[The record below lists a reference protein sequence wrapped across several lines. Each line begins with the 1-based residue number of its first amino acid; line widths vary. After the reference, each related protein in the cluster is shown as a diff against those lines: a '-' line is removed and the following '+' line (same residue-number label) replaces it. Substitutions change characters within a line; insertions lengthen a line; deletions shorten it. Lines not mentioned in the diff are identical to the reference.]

1 MDSKQWLTEL
11 ISINTVSSHSNLEL
25 IERIDTWF
33 KEHEILSF
41 ILPGPEMGKANLLAT
56 IPAKNG
62 RRKGGL
68 LLSGHT
74 DVVDVGG
81 QLWNSNPF
89 AAKQKNG
96 NIYGR
101 GACDMKG
108 FLAVLL
114 ALAPE
119 FKALNLAKP
128 IHFGFTYDEE
138 VGCVGAEYFVEY
150 LQKHK
155 IQPEGCIVGEPSS
168 MKPVVGEKCRQVYHG
183 QIEGLASHSSL
194 SVKGCNAIEYAC
206 RLVHYIHTLSE
217 MLKQQGPFDYDF
229 DLPYTTLT
237 TNLISGGIAS
247 NIIPGIC
254 EFLLEIRY
262 LPEFPIYNLRC
273 QIERHIKEILV
284 PEMKKS
290 YAKANIY
297 FETISDEPG
306 FLAMEDAN
314 ITRLTRLVT
323 GINERLKVSYS
334 TEAGIFQDA
343 HIPTILCGPGNI
355 EQAHGPNEYI
365 SIEQLKLCEHV
376 LRNIVTLFC
385 CDLTGN

>member
-1 MDSKQWLTEL
+1 MDSERWLAKL
-11 ISINTVSSHSNLEL
+11 IGMNTVSRLSNLEL
-25 IERIDTWF
+25 IECLDAWF
-33 KEHEILSF
+33 KQHEINSF
-41 ILPGPEMGKANLLAT
+41 ILPGPEQGKANLLAT

-62 RRKGGL
+62 RQKGGL

-81 QLWNSNPF
+81 QLWDSDPF
-89 AAKQKNG
+89 VATRKNG

-101 GACDMKG
+101 GTCDMKG
-108 FLAVLL
+108 FLAVML

-119 FKALNLAKP
+119 FKALKLSKP

-138 VGCVGAEYFVEY
+138 VGCVGAEYFIEY
-150 LQKHK
+150 LLKRN
-155 IQPEGCIVGEPSS
+155 IQPEGCIVGEPSN
-168 MKPVVGEKCRQVYHG
+168 MNPVVGEKCRQVYHC

-217 MLKQQGPFDYDF
+217 VIKQQGPFDPNF

-247 NIIPGIC
+247 NIIPGMC

-262 LPEFPIYNLRC
+262 LPEFPIQNLRC
-273 QIERHIKEILV
+273 QIEQHITEILI
-284 PEMKKS
+284 PEMRKS

-297 FETISDEPG
+297 FDTISDEPG
-306 FLAMEDAN
+306 FSAMEDAN
-314 ITRLTRLVT
+314 ITRITRIVT
-323 GINERLKVSYS
+323 GVKERFKVSYS
-334 TEAGIFQDA
+334 TEAGLFQEA

-355 EQAHGPNEYI
+355 EQAHGPNEFI
-365 SIEQLKLCEHV
+365 SIAQLNLCENV
-376 LRNIVTLFC
+376 LRNIVNLFC
-385 CDLTGN
+385 RDLTS